1 MARVLV
7 VDDHE
12 SVRQMLRQALETA
25 GMAVCEA
32 ADGEKALD
40 LFRREPV
47 DVVVTDIVMP
57 NKEGIETIVE
67 LRRLSPRLKIIAM
80 SGRDTS
86 EFLGMALKL
95 GADHTLQ
102 KPFEMRALVSLV
114 RACLGPDS
122 SAA

>member
-25 GMAVCEA
+25 GMVVCEA

-40 LFRREPV
+40 LFRRAPV
-47 DVVVTDIVMP
+47 DVVITDIVMP
-57 NKEGIETIVE
+57 NKEGIETIFE
-67 LRRLSPRLKIIAM
+67 LRRLSSRLKIIAM

-95 GADHTLQ
+95 GADHALH
-102 KPFEMRALVSLV
+102 KPIEIRALVNLV

-122 SAA
+122 SVA